1 MSARARDSA
10 VLVVGLGRFGSAVAE
25 NLVES
30 GVEVLAVDSDPRLV
44 KEWADRLTQV
54 VEGDTTD
61 ADMLRQIG
69 AGELTQAVVAI
80 GTSVEASVL
89 TVSHLSDLGVP
100 VIWAKALSPAHGRI
114 LERVGATRIVY
125 PEREVG
131 AKTARLLAENLLD
144 YLPIGDDHALAAA
157 PAPQHLWG
165 ADARRGADAHHRRR
179 DGRGRTSG
187 RWGGRE
193 RHGRDGD
200 PGGRHDRAARSDDE
214 HREAHVAL
222 TADRCGLGGLDALG
236 QLAGP
241 VAGRLH
247 GRQERGAH
255 LVVVELPERRD
266 GGAGR

>member
-25 NLVES
+25 SLVAAD
-30 GVEVLAVDSDPRLV
+30 VEVLAVDSDPRLV

-69 AGELTQAVVAI
+69 AAELGQAVVAI

-131 AKTARLLAENLLD
+131 AKTARLLADNLLD
-144 YLPIGDDHALAAA
+144 YLPVGDDHALAAA
-157 PAPQHLWG
+157 PAPQRLWG
-165 ADARRGADAHHRRR
+165 LTLAEARTRTNDDVTVVAVRRVGGAVENA
-179 DGRGRTSG
+179 TA
-187 RWGGRE
+187 E
-193 RHGRDGD
+193 TVIQEGD
-200 PGGRHDRAARSDDE
+200 TIVLLGSTKSIARLAAR
-214 HREAHVAL
+214 
-222 TADRCGLGGLDALG
+222 
-236 QLAGP
+236 
-241 VAGRLH
+241 
-247 GRQERGAH
+247 
-255 LVVVELPERRD
+255 
-266 GGAGR
+266 

>member
-54 VEGDTTD
+54 VEGDSTD

-69 AGELTQAVVAI
+69 AGELTQAIVAI

-165 ADARRGADAHHRRR
+165 VTLAEAKTRTTDDVTVVAVRRVGGAVENATGETVIREGDTIVLL
-179 DGRGRTSG
+179 GRTTSI
-187 RWGGRE
+187 
-193 RHGRDGD
+193 
-200 PGGRHDRAARSDDE
+200 AK
-214 HREAHVAL
+214 L
-222 TADRCGLGGLDALG
+222 TAR
-236 QLAGP
+236 
-241 VAGRLH
+241 
-247 GRQERGAH
+247 
-255 LVVVELPERRD
+255 
-266 GGAGR
+266 